1 MKKKVISYVS
11 YIGYFDDCICQLRLV
26 GFSYPVNIL
35 CKSKNGKKCLKYIAE
50 KMSLYDIVSKKN
62 HQIIIYAYACI
73 IISQLISTGV
83 INFSRYLL
91 FSQCYVR
98 LMSPNKDETGL
109 ELQSEII
116 KWV

>member
-1 MKKKVISYVS
+1 
-11 YIGYFDDCICQLRLV
+11 
-26 GFSYPVNIL
+26 
-35 CKSKNGKKCLKYIAE
+35 
-50 KMSLYDIVSKKN
+50 MSLYDIVSKKN
-62 HQIIIYAYACI
+62 HQIIIYVYACI